1 VTTLIAV
8 RSIHCTLNVD
18 VGIGPLRSSCG
29 VLGRHTENSKHL
41 LALDGAS
48 DRLQLVA
55 ADLLTPGAFDSIFEG
70 CDGVFHTAA
79 AVPGDDSVPAV
90 SHLPSRILSC

>member
-1 VTTLIAV
+1 MLMLVLG
-8 RSIHCTLNVD
+8 H
-18 VGIGPLRSSCG
+18 SCG
-29 VLGRHTENSKHL
+29 VLGRSHTEYSKHL

-48 DRLQLVA
+48 DRLELVA

-79 AVPGDDSVPAV
+79 AVPGSDDSVPAV
-90 SHLPSRILSC
+90 SHLPS

>member
-1 VTTLIAV
+1 
-8 RSIHCTLNVD
+8 
-18 VGIGPLRSSCG
+18 
-29 VLGRHTENSKHL
+29 L

-48 DRLQLVA
+48 DRLELVA

-79 AVPGDDSVPAV
+79 AVPGSDDSVPAV
-90 SHLPSRILSC
+90 SHLPS

>member
-1 VTTLIAV
+1 M
-8 RSIHCTLNVD
+8 
-18 VGIGPLRSSCG
+18 GGSSCG
-29 VLGRHTENSKHL
+29 VTYLAEKSKHL

-55 ADLLTPGAFDSIFEG
+55 ADILTPGVFDSILEG

-79 AVPGDDSVPAV
+79 AVPGSDHVISEVSVLDNPCTSV
-90 SHLPSRILSC
+90 RNRIYMKVFYSVEYRIY